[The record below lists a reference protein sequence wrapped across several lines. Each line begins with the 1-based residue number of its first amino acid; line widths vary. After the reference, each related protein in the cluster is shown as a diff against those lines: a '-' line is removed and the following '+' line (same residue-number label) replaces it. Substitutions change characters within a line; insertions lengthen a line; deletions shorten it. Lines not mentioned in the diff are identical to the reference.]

1 MAFYRALV
9 ASGGGLLPGRYQLGG
24 FITLKPETEVE
35 RQLQLLTHLD
45 DPEHVARYRLFED
58 WFKHTQDVAG
68 AFYLWIVQHLF
79 RDNELVK
86 GELVVGG
93 KRVDL
98 SRITCPLHLL
108 GGATDHITPPAQVFA
123 AAKYVGTSS
132 EDVKSAITSGGHLG
146 LFMGTEALRDFW
158 PGIFADIARRS
169 RAAAPA
175 EAQIREAVPEHQP
188 LMPAP

>member
-1 MAFYRALV
+1 V
-9 ASGGGLLPGRYQLGG
+9 LPGRYQLGG

-68 AFYLWIVQHLF
+68 AFYLWIVEHLF
-79 RDNELVK
+79 RNNELIT
-86 GELVVGG
+86 GELVVAGQ
-93 KRVDL
+93 RVEL

-108 GGATDHITPPAQVFA
+108 GGATDHITPPEQVFA
-123 AAKYVGTSS
+123 AARCVGTPAD
-132 EDVKSAITSGGHLG
+132 DVACGTTSGGHLG

-158 PGIFADIARRS
+158 PGIFTDIARRS
-169 RAAAPA
+169 RRSAPA
-175 EAQIREAVPEHQP
+175 AQEVRETVPQHQP
-188 LMPAP
+188 LMSAP